1 MLSSVTLS
9 AVAMALMAVP
19 MPLWLLFVDIAAA
32 GFALGVGQP
41 LTMSWLAETAP
52 PGLRGTAMSL
62 RLVGNRLGQVLVPSL
77 VGLVAVGVGVSG
89 VLGVSAV
96 ALATAGVAVRRFG
109 TGPAPEDLE
118 QSALDPALTISKE
131 TS

>member
-1 MLSSVTLS
+1 
-9 AVAMALMAVP
+9 
-19 MPLWLLFVDIAAA
+19 MPLWLLFVDIAVA

-96 ALATAGVAVRRFG
+96 ALASAGVAVRRFG
-109 TGPAPEDLE
+109 TGPQAEGHRLAD
-118 QSALDPALTISKE
+118 ADPALTTSKE
-131 TS
+131 IS